1 MDYKIDNINLLD
13 DGSLDTLIQV
23 NGEIGT
29 REYRYN
35 IEAENNNQRIEIAFD
50 LAKEDYQ
57 NEI

>member
-35 IEAENNNQRIEIAFD
+35 IETENNNQRIEIAFD